1 MKIPRE
7 FFANFNNLGTNQY
20 HLKYASNMGISSSSA
35 LDVRRSS
42 VVQRVR
48 DENATLAE
56 ILDYVNGEEA
66 IEEVKQTI
74 NLNWSFRGSKANKEN
89 LVVMCAV
96 ATAGLG
102 KTEMCRQCALSC
114 DTFVSSLN
122 GISVIVPVPISFNQS
137 TSFSIAETSN
147 PIDASI
153 VWRALYQFGNSKERS
168 EECTWTLL
176 RLLTEIRRAN
186 CPSGKKPSSVA
197 ILLLVDEILKVH
209 EKNEEFF
216 RELLDVLTN
225 LQQSQIRDE
234 LPTFV
239 IITSLELI
247 PVSTQIVRKSGRRLH
262 LISMPFLREVD
273 LDVTAS
279 KLYEH
284 IRSVLCAERPALDAL
299 QLERFNNLRNLIRVA
314 VSLSGRHF
322 RTMEAAIKA
331 VYTRLVS
338 RLQHERAANLGL
350 TLSLFT
356 PNDGN
361 LDVTEAEIASLS
373 VKGKNI
379 DNHRRFLDIFA
390 RKGACVDLSIKAL
403 FDSTVNEIEL
413 GQIDRDAYYD
423 AKDLFLR
430 LLVDPNLVV
439 NEASV
444 YALEA
449 AKIVFVKSRN
459 PDRMTEII
467 PRVSLPFLFLYPRA
481 NLSCR
486 LAPAHSSVDYPRNE
500 ERETILQ
507 AKYVK
512 LSRPSR
518 LGHHTEMILNN
529 IGVALSQSFSE
540 LSTAFEELMPFI
552 ELLLVAA
559 RPIELFPILHVEDI
573 LRGAL
578 FTPWDRESLRVSSFV
593 RQAELA
599 ISSPA
604 PDKADS
610 HVDAVRVAVNCAKG
624 DDCNCV
630 YVPEQEQNMQ
640 CVEYI
645 SRLLSVGEEQV
656 LCFCSM
662 KLRAKTDPV
671 AVALQLHQFVAA
683 NVVAQCDLLPKSYY
697 AVIYCCTRTSAI
709 DQSRIP
715 PGTIIV
721 TFECLHYT
729 LYPFGLSQLLLT
741 ADEKSLL

>member
-1 MKIPRE
+1 
-7 FFANFNNLGTNQY
+7 
-20 HLKYASNMGISSSSA
+20 MGISSSSA

-42 VVQRVR
+42 VVQRMC

-56 ILDYVNGEEA
+56 VLNYVNGEEA
-66 IEEVKQTI
+66 VEEIKQTI

-96 ATAGLG
+96 ATCGQG

-153 VWRALYQFGNSKERS
+153 VWRALYQFGNSKKRS

-197 ILLLVDEILKVH
+197 ILFLVDEILKVH

-239 IITSLELI
+239 LITSLELL

-262 LISMPFLREVD
+262 LISMPFLREAD
-273 LDVTAS
+273 LDVMAN

-284 IRSVLCAERPALDAL
+284 FRSVLCAERPALDAL
-299 QLERFNNLRNLIRVA
+299 QLERINNLRNLIRVA
-314 VSLSGRHF
+314 VSVSGRHF
-322 RTMEAAIKA
+322 RTIEAVMKA
-331 VYTRLVS
+331 VYVRLVS
-338 RLQHERAANLGL
+338 RQQHERAANLGL

-356 PNDGN
+356 PSDGN
-361 LDVTEAEIASLS
+361 LNVTEAEITFLRGKRLAS
-373 VKGKNI
+373 
-379 DNHRRFLDIFA
+379 HRRFIDIFA
-390 RKGACVDLSIKAL
+390 RKGACVDLSIKIV
-403 FDSTVNEIEL
+403 FDSTVNAIEL
-413 GQIDRDAYYD
+413 GQIDRDAYDD

-459 PDRMTEII
+459 PDRMTEIV

-500 ERETILQ
+500 ERENIVQ
-507 AKYVK
+507 AKYLK
-512 LSRPSR
+512 LPRPAR

-529 IGVALSQSFSE
+529 IGVALSQPFSE

-552 ELLLVAA
+552 ELLHVAA
-559 RPIELFPILHVEDI
+559 KPIESFPILHVEDI

-604 PDKADS
+604 PGKADS
-610 HVDAVRVAVNCAKG
+610 HVDAVRAAVNTAKG

-630 YVPEQEQNMQ
+630 YVPEQEHNMQ

-662 KLRAKTDPV
+662 KLRAKTDP
-671 AVALQLHQFVAA
+671 AALALQLHQFVAA

-709 DQSRIP
+709 DRSRIP
-715 PGTIIV
+715 AGTIIV
-721 TFECLHYT
+721 TFECLHYA

-741 ADEKSLL
+741 AEE